1 MDDVDIRHAKEHLEE
16 LIARA
21 ASGEDVRIVD
31 PRYGSVK
38 LSIAPQNK
46 APNEPPYPLRIFG
59 LMKGLVEIP
68 DDKLFEPLS
77 DDELAWPS
85 GETSEVK

>member
-1 MDDVDIRHAKEHLEE
+1 MEDVDIRHAKEHLEE

-38 LSIAPQNK
+38 LSVAPEPTA
-46 APNEPPYPLRIFG
+46 APLYPERVPG
-59 LMKGLVEIP
+59 LLKGKIYISDE
-68 DDKLFEPLS
+68 DLFAPLS
-77 DDELAWPS
+77 EDELAWLS
-85 GETSEVK
+85 GESSP